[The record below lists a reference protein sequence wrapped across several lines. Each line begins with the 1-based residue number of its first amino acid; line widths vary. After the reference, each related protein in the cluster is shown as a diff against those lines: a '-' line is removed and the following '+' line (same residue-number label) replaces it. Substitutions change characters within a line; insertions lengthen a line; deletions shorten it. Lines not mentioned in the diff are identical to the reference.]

1 MFDAK
6 KLIEQLQN
14 SDPSLQKAAQKFQ
27 RALETD
33 AGKQAAQNI
42 DHATADRI
50 AAAAKAAQSGDKSA
64 AKAAISQILSTPQG
78 AELARKLQEMLRK

>member
-33 AGKQAAQNI
+33 AGKQAAQN
-42 DHATADRI
+42 ATDDRI
-50 AAAAKAAQSGDKSA
+50 AAAAKAAQSGDKNA